1 MVAAAI
7 SVPSLQ
13 GCFNISTIKA
23 DGPMKTKKIQNAVV
37 LWYSQTGYT
46 ERTGKLIAKTFEKN
60 KIIITAGEIKDFDK
74 NKISD
79 FDLIVIGSPVFYYD
93 TPEFVKE
100 WIKSLPE
107 IKGTPVASYVTFG
120 GPEGNQHNAACS
132 ILEELSKKK
141 GVPVG
146 VNYFMNMSSFPLSWS
161 EKEVHGKTWM
171 SRHLPNEETFERIR
185 IYAKHIINQVEQG
198 KSDEFIKKLTM
209 RECVTVVGPIYWTK
223 MFVKNHSIDKEKCI
237 QCGICDEKCPAG
249 AIDLS
254 SQTIDTNACVLCFG
268 CINNC
273 LAGAINMEYSGEKV
287 FGYRTFL
294 KRRKIE
300 VLEPEELRV

>member
-7 SVPSLQ
+7 SVPSLP
-13 GCFNISTIKA
+13 GCLNISTIKE
-23 DGPMKTKKIQNAVV
+23 DGPIKTKKIQTAVV

-46 ERTGKLIAKTFEKN
+46 ERAGKLIAKTFEKN
-60 KIIITAGEIKDFDK
+60 EIIVTACEIKDFDK
-74 NKISD
+74 SKINN

-100 WIKSLPE
+100 WIKSLSE
-107 IKGTPVASYVTFG
+107 IKGVPVASYVTFG

-132 ILEELSKKK
+132 IIEELSKKR

-161 EKEVHGKTWM
+161 EKGVHGKTWM
-171 SRHLPNEETFERIR
+171 SRHLPNEETFEKIR
-185 IYAKHIINQVEQG
+185 IYAKHIINQVKQG

-209 RECVTVVGPIYWTK
+209 RECVTLIGPIYWTK
-223 MFVKNHSIDKEKCI
+223 MFVKNHSIDKEKCV
-237 QCGICDEKCPAG
+237 QCGICEEKCPAD
-249 AIDLS
+249 AIDLL
-254 SQTIDTNACVLCFG
+254 SQNIDTNACVLCFG

-273 LAGAINMEYSGEKV
+273 LEDAVYMKYSGEKV

-294 KRRKIE
+294 KRKKIK
-300 VLEPEELRV
+300 VLEPEELKA